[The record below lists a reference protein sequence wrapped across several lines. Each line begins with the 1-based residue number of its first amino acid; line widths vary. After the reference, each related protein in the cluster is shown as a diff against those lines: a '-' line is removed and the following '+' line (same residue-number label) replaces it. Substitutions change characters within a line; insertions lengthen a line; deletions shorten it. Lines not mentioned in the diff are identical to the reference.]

1 MKFFKRFLPVFLLFM
16 AVFVGTGT
24 DADASA
30 SDENISVIVPVTVG
44 ITFNADGSTT
54 STTFNVF
61 NRSSVGIEITAVNAT
76 ELNDW
81 KLVSSDTAIGL
92 DSKQLSFELEGTEIL
107 PGENELSL
115 LVKEMGL
122 HNFHTD
128 IKRGAW
134 TYSFDYEEAFLLEFQ
149 FEIEKQSRILRL
161 DSGDYGE
168 SSEITVLE
176 TTETSLPTLSNDKY
190 EFMGWADSSGKRYT
204 DVFTM
209 PKEDTTLTA
218 LWNLPAYA
226 LYSQDDHSLT
236 FVQSEEEI
244 KAGDEFN
251 GNIITKVYTDFTN
264 RDFEEK
270 TAVPWNTDE
279 ICQDVESVTFADPI
293 FPQSTAYWF
302 CSFENCP
309 RFDVTNLY
317 TFRVQNMNLM
327 YYSAGR
333 YRDDT
338 DFIITGM
345 ENWDTSQVTTMWS
358 MFEYSGWQ
366 AKTYHIGNI
375 GLWDVSNVWD
385 MQSMFGSAAMNATEV
400 YIGDLSTWNTD
411 SLEVMI
417 DMFNDMGTHAKNLS
431 IGDIGTWD
439 VSQVDMM
446 WCVFMNMGE
455 YSETVD
461 IGDLSQWDVSNS
473 EDFSWM
479 FSCLGAHAKDFYVGD
494 LSQWDMTKAES
505 TAYMFWG
512 TGEYSETFYLG
523 DLSKWNVENIDDM
536 SNMFENAGRMADWK
550 LDLTGWN
557 VRQAVR
563 NLGFSIGVEDKIKE
577 PLWKY

>member
-1 MKFFKRFLPVFLLFM
+1 M
-16 AVFVGTGT
+16 AVFVGTGA
-24 DADASA
+24 DAEASA
-30 SDENISVIVPVTVG
+30 SDENINVSVSMDSEVIFHSDCTPFQSMFIVW
-44 ITFNADGSTT
+44 NDS
-54 STTFNVF
+54 NVP
-61 NRSSVGIEITAVNAT
+61 IEITAINMT
-76 ELNDW
+76 EFNDW
-81 KLVSSDTAIGL
+81 QLVSSDTQIKV
-92 DSKQLSFELEGTEIL
+92 DKKQFVYQFDGQDMLG
-107 PGENELSL
+107 GRN
-115 LVKEMGL
+115 EMGL
-122 HNFHTD
+122 
-128 IKRGAW
+128 
-134 TYSFDYEEAFLLEFQ
+134 
-149 FEIEKQSRILRL
+149 EIEESASAIFQTQISYGVWSHSVSMEKALEIEVEYSIAKKEYTLTL
-161 DSGDYGE
+161 DGDGYAE
-168 SSEITVLE
+168 NSTLQAKE

-317 TFRVQNMNLM
+317 TFRVQNMNFM

-333 YRDDT
+333 YRDDA

-345 ENWDTSQVTTMWS
+345 ENWDTSQVTTMWC

-400 YIGDLSTWNTD
+400 YIGDLSTWNTE
-411 SLEVMI
+411 SLLAML
-417 DMFNDMGTHAKNLS
+417 DMFNDMGMHAKNLS

-439 VSQVDMM
+439 VSQVDLM
-446 WCVFMNMGE
+446 WCVFWGMGE

-557 VRQAVR
+557 VRQGVR